1 MRKRRS
7 YKPTQRCVVL
17 DLEPEIWTALDM
29 IVSDQTT
36 SMRKVVSSLISEIVR
51 DDMAEERKRAA

>member
-1 MRKRRS
+1 MRKRRP
-7 YKPTQRCVVL
+7 YKPTQRVVVL

-29 IVSDQTT
+29 IVRDQAT

-51 DDMAEERKRAA
+51 DDIAEERKRAA